1 MARLFKFII
10 TFGITLLASYLVLKV
25 FAYCSFSGGYTVNFA
40 DTFACSIIGYIIIGV
55 IRLCTLFDF
64 LNTAYK
70 YPWYIS
76 LFKTC
81 WRAEGLYTMTPKEK
95 QLADLLEN
103 VARQS
108 DRLAEAENTVRQLEE
123 DLGITKEDD
132 KNGKD

>member
-1 MARLFKFII
+1 MGRMMKFAL
-10 TFGITLLASYLVLKV
+10 TFGITIAVSYIVLKV
-25 FAYCSFSGGYTVNFA
+25 GTCLSFVDGYTVCKQDVIALSLILYF
-40 DTFACSIIGYIIIGV
+40 IVGL

-76 LFKTC
+76 IFKTC

-103 VARQS
+103 VAKQS
-108 DRLAEAENTVRQLEE
+108 DRLAKAEDTVKQLEK

-132 KNGKD
+132 EDGKD